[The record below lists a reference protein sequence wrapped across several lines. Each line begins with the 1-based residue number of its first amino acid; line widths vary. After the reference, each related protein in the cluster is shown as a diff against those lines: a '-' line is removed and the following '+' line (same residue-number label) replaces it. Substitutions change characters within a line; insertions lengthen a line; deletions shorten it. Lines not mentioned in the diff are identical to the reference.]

1 MPLLQ
6 ALLHFC
12 KAVPEGVT
20 LAAKGDL
27 LNVTFR
33 ISDGVSDSG
42 KRCISIVHYRGLC

>member
-12 KAVPEGVT
+12 KAIPEGVT
-20 LAAKGDL
+20 LAAKGEL

-33 ISDGVSDSG
+33 IANGVSDSG
-42 KRCISIVHYRGLC
+42 KQCTNPVHYRGER